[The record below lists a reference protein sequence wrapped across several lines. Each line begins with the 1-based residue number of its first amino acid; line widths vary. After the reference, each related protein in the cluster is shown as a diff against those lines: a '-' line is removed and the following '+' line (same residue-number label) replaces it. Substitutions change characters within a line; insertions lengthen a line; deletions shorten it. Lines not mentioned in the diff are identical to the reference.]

1 METSRFFVANL
12 PPDTKEKDLRN
23 IFQDYG
29 EIKNIE
35 LKTKD
40 NLVDPT
46 DVKVIAFVT
55 LYLGADDAQYCEYG
69 KQKITR
75 CIIIVKLRFS

>member
-12 PPDTKEKDLRN
+12 SPNTKEKDLRN

-40 NLVDPT
+40 NLVDP
-46 DVKVIAFVT
+46 DVKVVIAFVT
-55 LYLGADDAQYCEYG
+55 LYIGQDDANYC
-69 KQKITR
+69 K
-75 CIIIVKLRFS
+75 CICARSSK

>member
-12 PPDTKEKDLRN
+12 SPNTKEKDLRN

-40 NLVDPT
+40 NLVDP
-46 DVKVIAFVT
+46 DVKVVIAFVT
-55 LYLGADDAQYCEYG
+55 LYIGQDDANYCKYIDARSS
-69 KQKITR
+69 K
-75 CIIIVKLRFS
+75 